1 MVDIGGRFDYI
12 MLTKETHMFCD
23 NSIWDWLWVLYAANL
38 LIIQPLVTALLIFLF
53 WKLLSKRSDNQG

>member
-1 MVDIGGRFDYI
+1 
-12 MLTKETHMFCD
+12 MFCD